1 MHASKNDN
9 RLDQFYTQPEVAE
22 KCWRAFLR
30 VAEIDLS
37 DYWFIEPAAGCGS
50 FYQLLPSQRR
60 IGLDIAPQ
68 KLPRITGEGIMQ
80 TDYLK
85 WRPKRAQKYIV
96 IGNPPFGKRGK
107 TAVKF
112 FNHSAYADF
121 IAFVVPVSFRK
132 FFMHRRLHDRYALIA
147 RETLHKKS
155 FQTPD
160 GKDYSVN
167 AEFQIWT
174 RLPTPLPNLRE
185 KKPAPI
191 AHQDFRMRQY
201 NNTKQAL
208 PMFDA
213 PFDFAVPCQ
222 GYQDYTRRE
231 TNPASCEKHKQWIL
245 FTARNKKIRNRLM
258 KIDYT
263 TLAQESATATPGF
276 RKNDVVKHY
285 SFIAE

>member
-1 MHASKNDN
+1 MLMHAQKKDN

-68 KLPRITGEGIMQ
+68 KLTGEGIIQ

-85 WRPKRAQKYIV
+85 WRPKDKQKYIV

-107 TAVKF
+107 TAVEF

-121 IAFVVPVSFRK
+121 IAFVVPASFRK

-174 RLPTPLPNLRE
+174 RLPTPLAKPTRKKTGTNRAPRFSQCVNTTTPNKRYRCLTHRSISPCHVKATKITPAE
-185 KKPAPI
+185 KPIRHPAKNT
-191 AHQDFRMRQY
+191 
-201 NNTKQAL
+201 NNGSYSPPATK
-208 PMFDA
+208 
-213 PFDFAVPCQ
+213 
-222 GYQDYTRRE
+222 
-231 TNPASCEKHKQWIL
+231 K
-245 FTARNKKIRNRLM
+245 
-258 KIDYT
+258 
-263 TLAQESATATPGF
+263 SATA
-276 RKNDVVKHY
+276 
-285 SFIAE
+285 